1 MQEEWPMRR
10 STAGI
15 RPAYGL
21 TGAALAALAL
31 SLAGCG
37 VSPAGGSASAG
48 HVSRPKTASSAD
60 SSLALSHMKIL
71 TQLKQPQLCGLLT
84 PAATVQALGGPA
96 SPPLYSSNPHQGVS
110 CQWVRHGSA
119 ADANEELAVSISA
132 TVNWTGTQA
141 VDKLLHASSVTVDGR
156 PGMAVA
162 WQATLGWAQVDVA
175 LGGAGDPV
183 AQYRAPTMAG
193 ALALAKA
200 GTARIVAYG

>member
-1 MQEEWPMRR
+1 MQEEWHMRR

-15 RPAYGL
+15 RPAFGL

-31 SLAGCG
+31 SLTGCG
-37 VSPAGGSASAG
+37 VSPAVGPASAG
-48 HVSRPKTASSAD
+48 QLSHPKTGSSPD

-84 PAATVQALGGPA
+84 AAATAQALGGPA
-96 SPPLYSSNPHQGVS
+96 NPPLYSSNPDLGVS
-110 CQWVRHGSA
+110 CQWIRHGAA
-119 ADANEELAVSISA
+119 ADATEELDVSISA
-132 TVNWTGTQA
+132 TVNWRGAQV
-141 VDKLLHASSVTVDGR
+141 VDKLLHASPVTVDGR
-156 PGMAVA
+156 PGLAVA

-175 LGGAGDPV
+175 LGGAVDPV

-193 ALALAKA
+193 AIALAKA